1 MSDPRED
8 SRAGS
13 LAGLLVVS
21 IEQAVAAPLCTVRL
35 ADAGARVIK
44 IERPEGET
52 ARHYDSSVEGMS
64 AYFVWLNRGKESAA
78 LDLKAKEDLALLHR
92 LVAKADIFVQNLA
105 PGAIDRLGLS
115 RVALVEKFPRLISV
129 HIVGYGQN
137 TPYADMRAYDMLVQA
152 ESGVCAVT
160 GSPDT
165 PSKVG
170 VSVAD
175 IATGMN
181 AHAAVLEALFER
193 ERTNRG
199 QAIEVAMFDG
209 MADWMAVPLLHLEYA
224 KRETGRFGLAHASIS
239 PYRPYACSDGRSV
252 IVAIQQPS
260 EWRRFCAEVLRRDD
274 LFADERFT
282 TNAWRVANRRALDA
296 EIEPVFAA
304 MDREEAIRRLNGA
317 QIAWARFS
325 EVRDLIH
332 HPALRRVA
340 VRLPNGAE
348 VRVPRPAGREGL
360 SREMPIVPEMG
371 AGHWPHPAGIRN
383 LGSWPTKTWASLTLH
398 PCLDEGGRRTGGAGR
413 IAVLP
418 GRTANGAVAAVSA
431 LRRRTLAMA
440 VH

>member
-8 SRAGS
+8 SRGGS

-21 IEQAVAAPLCTVRL
+21 IEQAVAAPLYTVHL

-44 IERPEGET
+44 IERAEGET
-52 ARHYDSSVEGMS
+52 ARHYDSYVEGMS

-92 LVAKADIFVQNLA
+92 LIAKADIFVQNLA
-105 PGAIDRLGLS
+105 PGAIARLGLS
-115 RVALVEKFPRLISV
+115 RAALVEKFPRLISV
-129 HIVGYGQN
+129 HIVGYGQD

-165 PSKVG
+165 PSKIG
-170 VSVAD
+170 VSAAD

-181 AHAAVLEALFER
+181 AHAAVLEALLER
-193 ERTNRG
+193 EHTNRG

-260 EWRRFCAEVLRRDD
+260 EWRRFCAGVLRRDD

-348 VRVPRPAGREGL
+348 VRVPRPAGRERL
-360 SREMPIVPEMG
+360 SQEMPIVPEMG
-371 AGHWPHPAGIRN
+371 AD
-383 LGSWPTKTWASLTLH
+383 T
-398 PCLDEGGRRTGGAGR
+398 GR
-413 IAVLP
+413 IRQEF
-418 GRTANGAVAAVSA
+418 GI
-431 LRRRTLAMA
+431 
-440 VH
+440 

>member
-52 ARHYDSSVEGMS
+52 ARHYDSSIEGMS

-78 LDLKAKEDLALLHR
+78 LDLKAKEDLALLRR

-170 VSVAD
+170 VSVAED
-175 IATGMN
+175 
-181 AHAAVLEALFER
+181 R
-193 ERTNRG
+193 
-199 QAIEVAMFDG
+199 
-209 MADWMAVPLLHLEYA
+209 
-224 KRETGRFGLAHASIS
+224 K
-239 PYRPYACSDGRSV
+239 SV
-252 IVAIQQPS
+252 V
-260 EWRRFCAEVLRRDD
+260 
-274 LFADERFT
+274 
-282 TNAWRVANRRALDA
+282 
-296 EIEPVFAA
+296 
-304 MDREEAIRRLNGA
+304 
-317 QIAWARFS
+317 
-325 EVRDLIH
+325 
-332 HPALRRVA
+332 
-340 VRLPNGAE
+340 
-348 VRVPRPAGREGL
+348 
-360 SREMPIVPEMG
+360 
-371 AGHWPHPAGIRN
+371 
-383 LGSWPTKTWASLTLH
+383 
-398 PCLDEGGRRTGGAGR
+398 
-413 IAVLP
+413 
-418 GRTANGAVAAVSA
+418 
-431 LRRRTLAMA
+431 
-440 VH
+440 

>member
-1 MSDPRED
+1 MSDRRED
-8 SRAGS
+8 SRGGS

-44 IERPEGET
+44 IERTEGET
-52 ARHYDSSVEGMS
+52 ARHYDSSVEGVS

-115 RVALVEKFPRLISV
+115 RAALVEKFPRLISA
-129 HIVGYGQN
+129 HIVGYGQD
-137 TPYADMRAYDMLVQA
+137 TPYAEMRAYDMLVQA

-165 PSKVG
+165 PSKIG
-170 VSVAD
+170 VSAAD

-181 AHAAVLEALFER
+181 AHAAVLEALLER

-260 EWRRFCAEVLRRDD
+260 EWRRFCAGVLRRDD

-282 TNAWRVANRRALDA
+282 TNAMRVANRRVLDA
-296 EIEPVFAA
+296 EIEPVFAG

-325 EVRDLIH
+325 EVRDLVH

-348 VRVPRPAGREGL
+348 VRVPRPAGRERL
-360 SREMPIVPEMG
+360 SREMPIIPEMG
-371 AGHWPHPAGIRN
+371 AD
-383 LGSWPTKTWASLTLH
+383 T
-398 PCLDEGGRRTGGAGR
+398 GR
-413 IAVLP
+413 I
-418 GRTANGAVAAVSA
+418 
-431 LRRRTLAMA
+431 RREFGL
-440 VH
+440 

>member
-52 ARHYDSSVEGMS
+52 ARHYNSSVEGMS

-78 LDLKAKEDLALLHR
+78 LDLKAKEDMALLHR

-199 QAIEVAMFDG
+199 QAIEIAMFDG

-224 KRETGRFGLAHASIS
+224 KRETGRFGLEHASIS

-260 EWRRFCAEVLRRDD
+260 EWRRFCADVLRRDD

-282 TNAWRVANRRALDA
+282 TNAWQVANQLALDA

-348 VRVPRPAGREGL
+348 VRVPVPQAARGYQRGCRSSPRWGQTLAASGGNSE
-360 SREMPIVPEMG
+360 SRV
-371 AGHWPHPAGIRN
+371 
-383 LGSWPTKTWASLTLH
+383 
-398 PCLDEGGRRTGGAGR
+398 
-413 IAVLP
+413 IAVARLL
-418 GRTANGAVAAVSA
+418 TVM
-431 LRRRTLAMA
+431 RRARRITC
-440 VH
+440 

>member
-8 SRAGS
+8 SRGGS

-21 IEQAVAAPLCTVRL
+21 IEQAVAAPLYTVHL

-44 IERPEGET
+44 IERAEGET
-52 ARHYDSSVEGMS
+52 ARHYDSYVEGMS

-78 LDLKAKEDLALLHR
+78 LDLKGEEDLALLHR
-92 LVAKADIFVQNLA
+92 LIAKADIFVQNLA

-115 RVALVEKFPRLISV
+115 RAALVEKFPRLISV
-129 HIVGYGQN
+129 HIVGYGQD

-165 PSKVG
+165 PSKIG
-170 VSVAD
+170 VSAAD

-181 AHAAVLEALFER
+181 AHAAALEALLER

-224 KRETGRFGLAHASIS
+224 KRETGRFGLAHASIF

-260 EWRRFCAEVLRRDD
+260 EWRRFCAGVLRRDD
-274 LFADERFT
+274 LFADEKFT
-282 TNAWRVANRRALDA
+282 TNAMRVDNRRALDA
-296 EIEPVFAA
+296 EIVFAA

-325 EVRDLIH
+325 EVRDLVH

-340 VRLPNGAE
+340 VRLPDGAE
-348 VRVPRPAGREGL
+348 VRVLRPADRERL
-360 SREMPIVPEMG
+360 SQEMPIVPEMG
-371 AGHWPHPAGIRN
+371 AD
-383 LGSWPTKTWASLTLH
+383 T
-398 PCLDEGGRRTGGAGR
+398 GR
-413 IAVLP
+413 I
-418 GRTANGAVAAVSA
+418 
-431 LRRRTLAMA
+431 RREFGI
-440 VH
+440 